1 MDIGT
6 LFTCS
11 LYLLVVYKY
20 DYNLITDLILTL
32 ARCLQQL
39 GKVGIIN
46 YFLFGTFLIIDIVIH
61 KVPCVYWFCIGAVHV
76 IQVMYI
82 FQVPCVYWFCIG
94 AGRVIQVMYIFQV
107 PCVYWFC
114 IGAGRVIQVM
124 YS

>member
-32 ARCLQQL
+32 ARCLINQQL
-39 GKVGIIN
+39 GEVGIIN

-61 KVPCVYWFCIGAVHV
+61 KVPY
-76 IQVMYI
+76 
-82 FQVPCVYWFCIG
+82 VYWFCIG
-94 AGRVIQVMYIFQV
+94 AGPVIQVMYIFQV